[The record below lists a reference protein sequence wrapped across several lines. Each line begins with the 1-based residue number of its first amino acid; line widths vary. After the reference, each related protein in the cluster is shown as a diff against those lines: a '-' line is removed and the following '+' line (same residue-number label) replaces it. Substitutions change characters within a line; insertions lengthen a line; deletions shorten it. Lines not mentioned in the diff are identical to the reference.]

1 MLVERLPEPPGP
13 LDDAGRGYWWMI
25 GDALIAQQRLP
36 MTALPM
42 FYQLCAAWSDYL
54 DQQAATKK
62 MARKHRY
69 TEDGRQYSAQYR
81 DYLDSQKRY
90 NDLSKHFGLDVLPVM
105 QTPAIVPPA
114 VEPMPVDAP
123 KAMAVEP
130 VKDQPLDLS
139 KSQAQFENAELT
151 KRDRAKYQR
160 NDYRG
165 GLPIP
170 DERPA
175 ATAEVVHHRV
185 EILVPSESA
194 LAEYRQH
201 VLEFDAGPGPEQF
214 QPAPAVATVTTPL
227 GHDEPDDED
236 ELGVII

>member
-13 LDDAGRGYWWMI
+13 LDDSGKGYWYSI

-36 MTALPM
+36 LTALPM
-42 FYQLCAAWSDYL
+42 FFQLCAAWSDYL
-54 DQQAATKK
+54 DQQAAIKK
-62 MARKHRY
+62 MARKNRY

-81 DYLDSQKRY
+81 DFLDSQKRY
-90 NDLSKHFGLDVLPVM
+90 SELAKHFGLDVLPVM
-105 QTPAIVPPA
+105 QTPTIVPAA
-114 VEPMPVDAP
+114 VEPVPIDKP
-123 KAMAVEP
+123 KAVAVEP

-170 DERPA
+170 DEQPP

-185 EILVPSESA
+185 EILVPSA
-194 LAEYRQH
+194 AAVAEYQQH

-214 QPAPAVATVTTPL
+214 QAAPAVATVTTPL
-227 GHDEPDDED
+227 APDEPEDED
-236 ELGVII
+236 ELGVIV